1 MSLIVSGVKSP
12 NKGDKKVT
20 DIKASI
26 LNRSNRKHWYLRYQL
41 FFENSDVEKHQE
53 ISTKVLKTEKTLKY
67 MQTQYL
73 PAWIAKKQNEL
84 LLQKFDNKKFSCF
97 YEKYLIEHESNK
109 GFFNRLP
116 TYRKVLKYFGE
127 FEVSKINRQM
137 VKDFLFSL
145 GDIKNDSKKKY
156 LTCIKGILDIAL
168 DSDLI
173 TRNVAKDIAFAKET
187 KEAINPF
194 SGDEIALL
202 LNNAD
207 QMLKNYLGI
216 AFYTGMRSGEILGL
230 MHGDILSD
238 KISVKRSISR
248 GNITSPKTMGS
259 IRDIPI
265 FESVKPF
272 LREQIKQSSKS
283 LYLFSQNGTNIDDVS
298 FFRYRWREL
307 LKACNIPYRT
317 IYNTRH
323 TFITAMLNSGKFK
336 IMDIAAIVGHTS
348 PQMIMT
354 RYAGFIKENH
364 LKIDTNLEIFSDS
377 FGDNLKFKID

>member
-1 MSLIVSGVKSP
+1 MSLIVDGVKSP
-12 NKGDKKVT
+12 KKGDKKVI
-20 DIKASI
+20 DLKASI
-26 LNRSNRKHWYLRYQL
+26 LDRGSRKHWYIRYQL
-41 FFENSDVEKHQE
+41 FFEDGSVETKE
-53 ISTKVLKTEKTLKY
+53 ESTKVLKTEKPLKY
-67 MQTQYL
+67 MQTKYL
-73 PAWIAKKQNEL
+73 PAWISKKQNEL
-84 LLQKFDNKKFSCF
+84 SLQKFESKKFSCF
-97 YEKYLIEHESNK
+97 FQKYLTEHDADK
-109 GFFNRLP
+109 GFLNRLP
-116 TYRKVLKYFGE
+116 IYRKVVQYFGD

-156 LTCIKGILDIAL
+156 LTCIKGVLDIAL
-168 DSDLI
+168 DSELI
-173 TRNVAKDIAFAKET
+173 SKNVAKDIIFSKEA

-194 SGDEIALL
+194 STDEISLVL
-202 LNNAD
+202 KNAD
-207 QMLKNYLGI
+207 NMLMNYLGI

-238 KISVKRSISR
+238 KISIKRSISR
-248 GNITSPKTMGS
+248 GNITSPKTIGS
-259 IRDIPI
+259 IRDIPM

-283 LYLFSQNGTNIDDVS
+283 LYLFNQNGTNIDDVS

-307 LKACNIPYRT
+307 LKVCNIPYRT

-323 TFITAMLNSGKFK
+323 TFITAMLNRGKFR

-377 FGDNLKFKID
+377 FGDSLKFKID

>member
-1 MSLIVSGVKSP
+1 MSLITNGTKSFK
-12 NKGDKKVT
+12 KGARVQN
-20 DIKASI
+20 IKASI
-26 LNRSNRKHWYLRYQL
+26 INRENRKYWYVMYHVY
-41 FFENSDVEKHQE
+41 FENGTVKKVEE
-53 ISTKVLKTEKTLKY
+53 SSKVLKTEKTLKY
-67 MQTQYL
+67 MQTKYL
-73 PAWIAKKQNEL
+73 PAWISKKQNEL
-84 LLQKFDNKKFSCF
+84 SLQKFESKKFSCF
-97 YEKYLIEHESNK
+97 FQKYLIEHDTDK
-109 GFFNRLP
+109 GFLNRLP
-116 TYRKVLKYFGE
+116 IYRKVVQYFGD

-156 LTCIKGILDIAL
+156 LTCIKGVLDIAL
-168 DSDLI
+168 DSELI
-173 TRNVAKDIAFAKET
+173 SKNVAKDIIFAKEA

-194 SGDEIALL
+194 STDEILL
-202 LNNAD
+202 LLKNAD
-207 QMLKNYLGI
+207 DMLKNYLGI

-230 MHGDILSD
+230 MHGDILSN

-248 GNITSPKTMGS
+248 GNITSPKTIGS
-259 IRDIPI
+259 IRDIPM

-283 LYLFSQNGTNIDDVS
+283 LYLFNQNGTNIDDVS

-307 LKACNIPYRT
+307 LKVCNIPYRT

-364 LKIDTNLEIFSDS
+364 LKIDTNLEIFSDTFS
-377 FGDNLKFKID
+377 DSLKFKID